1 MEEKTG
7 GRVLA
12 SSVVSISIQ
21 LLRKGGP
28 DAVFE
33 HLCGLPKVRECLAW
47 IICNTWYPAIISD
60 ITNWYMSFV
69 PLIAYEVTCTSI
81 PPPLTQT

>member
-1 MEEKTG
+1 MYFISQKWVEEKTG
-7 GRVLA
+7 GRILS

-33 HLCGLPKVRECLAW
+33 HLCGLPKVRKKFQQKLFV
-47 IICNTWYPAIISD
+47 TLVSSYDFWYKC
-60 ITNWYMSFV
+60 ITNRYM
-69 PLIAYEVTCTSI
+69 
-81 PPPLTQT
+81 